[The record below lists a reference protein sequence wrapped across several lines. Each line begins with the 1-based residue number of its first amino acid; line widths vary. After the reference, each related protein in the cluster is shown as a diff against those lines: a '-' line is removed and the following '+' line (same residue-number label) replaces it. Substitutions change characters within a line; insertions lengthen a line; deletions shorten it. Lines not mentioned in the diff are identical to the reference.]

1 VSRREDLIAVAN
13 TYLQEGLM
21 DHDPDAVLFAEDCV
35 RIEMGY
41 ETGGNAAQL
50 RELLLHDA
58 LKANKAMRDLVWVV
72 EEPFV
77 DVWYRLELHDVE
89 EPLRIS
95 TRFQIVEGLIQR
107 IEILFDAG
115 VLQPGIIESL
125 QELRTDL

>member
-1 VSRREDLIAVAN
+1 MSRREDLIAVAN

-58 LKANKAMRDLVWVV
+58 LKANKAMRDLAWVV

-95 TRFQIVEGLIQR
+95 TRFHIVDGLIQR

-115 VLQPGIIESL
+115 ALQPGIIESL

>member
-1 VSRREDLIAVAN
+1 
-13 TYLQEGLM
+13 M

>member
-1 VSRREDLIAVAN
+1 MSRREDLIAVAN